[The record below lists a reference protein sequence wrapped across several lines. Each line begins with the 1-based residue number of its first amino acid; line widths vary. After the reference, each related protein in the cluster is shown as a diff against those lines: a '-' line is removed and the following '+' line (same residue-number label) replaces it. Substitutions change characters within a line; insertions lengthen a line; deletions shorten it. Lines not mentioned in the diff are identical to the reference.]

1 MTWVWGVVLGA
12 GLVLAASPWLW
23 PAGERKIPHER
34 RRGRLDALAAEAGVP
49 RFSAGLI
56 AMVSVMAALVSGS
69 LALVVTRLPVVAL
82 VAAVAG
88 LAAPIMIL
96 RGARQR
102 RQQTRRALWPDVCD
116 LLVASTRSGM
126 SLPESVASLADV
138 GPELLRPSFAQF
150 RADFAASGHFDS
162 SMSRLK
168 TRLADATADRIIE
181 TLRMARQVGGTEL
194 PQVLRALSSA
204 VRADV
209 AARGEVAAKQSWV
222 RAAAIIAVIAPWAI
236 LGLLS
241 LRPEAARA
249 YASPGGFV
257 LIIATAVISVVAYRL
272 MSRIGRLPEPKR
284 WFGA

>member
-1 MTWVWGVVLGA
+1 MTWILGLVLGA

-23 PAGERKIPHER
+23 PAAAEPRVRER
-34 RRGRLDALAAEAGVP
+34 RAGWLDALAVEAGVP
-49 RFSAGLI
+49 RLNTGLI
-56 AMVSVMAALVSGS
+56 VLLSVAGALVAGALSFV
-69 LALVVTRLPVVAL
+69 LTRLVVVGL

-88 LAAPIMIL
+88 LVAPVMIL

-102 RQQTRRALWPDVCD
+102 RLQSRRALWPDVCD

-138 GPELLRPSFAQF
+138 GPELLRPSFQRF
-150 RADFAASGHFDS
+150 RSDFAASGHFDS
-162 SMSRLK
+162 SVARLK
-168 TRLADATADRIIE
+168 DELADATADRIIE

-194 PQVLRALSSA
+194 PQVLRSLSAA

-249 YASPGGFV
+249 YATPGGFV
-257 LIIATAVISVVAYRL
+257 LVVATAVISVVAYRL
-272 MSRIGRLPEPKR
+272 MSRIGQLPEPRR
-284 WFGA
+284 WFGS

>member
-1 MTWVWGVVLGA
+1 MTWVWGLVLGA

-23 PAGERKIPHER
+23 PAGTQARVRPHR
-34 RRGRLDALAAEAGVP
+34 ASRLDALAAEAGAP
-49 RFSAGLI
+49 RLSAPLI
-56 AMVSVMAALVSGS
+56 VLLSLASALVAGA
-69 LALVVTRLPVVAL
+69 LALVMTRLPVVAL

-102 RQQTRRALWPDVCD
+102 RLQSRRALWPDVCD

-138 GPELLRPSFAQF
+138 GPELLRPSFQRF

-162 SMSRLK
+162 SISRLK
-168 TRLADATADRIIE
+168 DELADATADRIIE

-194 PQVLRALSSA
+194 PQALRALSAA

-257 LIIATAVISVVAYRL
+257 LIVATAIISVVAYRL
-272 MSRIGRLPEPKR
+272 MSRIGRLPEPRR
-284 WFGA
+284 WFGS

>member
-1 MTWVWGVVLGA
+1 MTWVLGLVLGA
-12 GLVLAASPWLW
+12 GVLLVVSPWLW
-23 PAGERKIPHER
+23 PAGGKPSVLKR
-34 RRGRLDALAAEAGVP
+34 RAGWLDALAAEAGAGGLN
-49 RFSAGLI
+49 AGLVVLLSL
-56 AMVSVMAALVSGS
+56 ASALVAGA
-69 LALVVTRLPVVAL
+69 LALVLTRLAVVGL

-96 RGARQR
+96 RGARPR
-102 RQQTRRALWPDVCD
+102 RLQARRALWPDVCD

-126 SLPESVASLADV
+126 SLPESVGSLADV
-138 GPELLRPSFAQF
+138 GPDLLRPSFQRF
-150 RADFAASGHFDS
+150 RSDFAASGHFDS
-162 SMSRLK
+162 SIARLK
-168 TRLADATADRIIE
+168 DELADATADRIVE

-194 PQVLRALSSA
+194 PQVLRALSAA

-249 YASPGGFV
+249 YATPGGFV
-257 LIIATAVISVVAYRL
+257 LIVATAVISVVAYRL
-272 MSRIGRLPEPKR
+272 MNRIGRLPEPRR
-284 WFGA
+284 WFG

>member
-1 MTWVWGVVLGA
+1 MTWVWGLVLGA

-23 PAGERKIPHER
+23 PAGTQARVRPHR
-34 RRGRLDALAAEAGVP
+34 ASRLDALAAEAGAP
-49 RFSAGLI
+49 RLSAPLI
-56 AMVSVMAALVSGS
+56 VLLSLASALVAGA
-69 LALVVTRLPVVAL
+69 LALVMTRLPVVAL

-102 RQQTRRALWPDVCD
+102 RLQSRRALWPDVCD

-138 GPELLRPSFAQF
+138 GPELLRPSFQRF

-162 SMSRLK
+162 SISRLK
-168 TRLADATADRIIE
+168 DELADATADRIIE

-194 PQVLRALSSA
+194 PQVLRALSAA

-257 LIIATAVISVVAYRL
+257 LIVATAIISVVAYRL
-272 MSRIGRLPEPKR
+272 MSRIGRLPEPRR
-284 WFGA
+284 WFGS